1 MGYCIIMKKI
11 WFFIFFAVLIM
22 RIFDAHTH
30 LNQEDLFPNRK
41 EHLEAF
47 AGIGGHGLVNIWANR
62 QYNTNG
68 LTISNESR
76 TSFPDLWIKASLGIH
91 PCDVGNAIGNIEEEI
106 TLIKQQIETN
116 RDSVVAIWECW
127 IDLHYPEGASFLE
140 LQRDFF
146 RAQCELAREFNLPVV
161 IHSRDAFSETL
172 EILREF
178 KDLVIYFHCWG
189 YWPDE
194 IKVLKSEFNQLFIG
208 FTGNISYPKAE
219 EIRAS
224 LRETDFSQILLETDA
239 PYLSPQG
246 FRGQINSPAK
256 VSIVGKFAAETLGIS
271 EEKLWAQV
279 EENFWR
285 LYRR

>member
-1 MGYCIIMKKI
+1 
-11 WFFIFFAVLIM
+11 M

-47 AGIGGHGLVNIWANR
+47 AGVWGHGLVNIWANR

-68 LTISNESR
+68 LTISNESKK
-76 TSFPDLWIKASLGIH
+76 SFPDLWIKASLGIH
-91 PCDVGNAIGNIEEEI
+91 PCDVGNVIGNVEAEI
-106 TLIKQQIETN
+106 TLIKQQIEAN
-116 RDSVVAIWECW
+116 RDSIVAIWECW

-146 RAQCELAREFNLPVV
+146 KAQCELAREFDLPIV

-172 EILREF
+172 EILKEF

-194 IKVLKSEFNQLFIG
+194 IKVLKSEFSQLFIG

-224 LRETDFSQILLETDA
+224 LREADFTQILLETDA

-271 EEKLWAQV
+271 EEQLWAQV

-285 LYRR
+285 LYRG